1 MNKIR
6 FLSLLSISLL
16 TTASLPSSQAEPICK
31 PVTKT
36 TSAGTFTGNLCLDPA
51 TGSIELSGT
60 AILNNGQQVDVSA
73 TGSISLSFSN
83 WTPNITIHYHL
94 EITDAVTGSEIL
106 TTDLQITGTSFTLV
120 VTQYMT
126 TVVDLTLM
134 L

>member
-16 TTASLPSSQAEPICK
+16 TTASLPSSQAAPICK

-83 WTPNITIHYHL
+83 WTPSITIHYHL

-120 VTQYMT
+120 VTKFMT
-126 TVVDLTLM
+126 TVVDLTLVF
-134 L
+134 